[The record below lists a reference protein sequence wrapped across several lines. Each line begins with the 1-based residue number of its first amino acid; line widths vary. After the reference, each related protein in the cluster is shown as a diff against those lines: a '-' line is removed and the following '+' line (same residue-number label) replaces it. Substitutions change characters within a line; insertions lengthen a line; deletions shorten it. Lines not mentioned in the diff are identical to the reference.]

1 MKLSIS
7 NIAWV
12 KEQDEQVYS
21 RMREYGYSALEIA
34 PTRIFPEAPYDHLE
48 EASSWAKQLK
58 EEEGFDVSSMQSI
71 WYGRQENIFRS
82 KEDRDTLIEYTKKAV
97 DFAAAVGC
105 KNLVFGCPK
114 NRIYTEGDDLKDAVS
129 FFKSIA
135 EYAIEKGTVIAMEAN
150 PPIYSTNYIN
160 DTASALKLIQEVDS
174 EAFLLNLDMGTMI
187 ENEEDISILKGNVRY
202 INHVHISEPY
212 LKVIEKRDLH
222 KELFKALQEEDYS
235 NYISIEMGRQE
246 DLSVIEKTLVYV
258 REIFG

>member
-7 NIAWV
+7 NIAWI

-114 NRIYTEGDDLKDAVS
+114 NRTYTEGDDLKDAIS
-129 FFKSIA
+129 FFKVIA
-135 EYAIEKGTVIAMEAN
+135 EYALEKGTVIAMEAN
-150 PPIYSTNYIN
+150 PPIYNTNYIN

-187 ENEEDISILKGNVRY
+187 ENKEGISILKGNVRY

-212 LKVIEKRDLH
+212 LKAIEKRGLH
-222 KELFKALQEEDYS
+222 KELFKVLQEEDYS

-246 DLSVIEKTLVYV
+246 DLSVIEKTLAYV